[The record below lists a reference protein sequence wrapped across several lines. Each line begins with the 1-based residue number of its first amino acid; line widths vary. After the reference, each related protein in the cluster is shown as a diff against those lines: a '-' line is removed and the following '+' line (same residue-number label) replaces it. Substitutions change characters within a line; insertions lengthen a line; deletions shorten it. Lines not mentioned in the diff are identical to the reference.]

1 MYLLSKLTIGISRT
15 IIDSN
20 SSATVLY
27 GYMDVSSLLGAF
39 FRRRELHKRVEISKV
54 LIVPIFLVL
63 TSVVCADDA
72 SPVTPALTEVSPVL
86 SASVSTQPG
95 TVVTPDTEILKRSPK
110 IDGYIEDGEWDTY
123 YTYTSGDWNVATFV
137 DWDSSHFYVGA
148 ESNKPIDLL
157 AVLDANADGWFH
169 GDENYEFKA
178 TRANDG
184 SLNLV
189 VCRYDSRNTKSPAA
203 TPVSAAEAAMVVM
216 RNSVSPDRHVMELR
230 IPASLIRSF
239 KLTPERKIGFQ
250 VAVKLSAEE
259 SDWMPT
265 NQAGEVK
272 QCKLVTK
279 KFATLKPLDIG
290 FDLRDS
296 VVTRGEDLV
305 GRFHL
310 TNAGTET
317 IDTRYF
323 VIAGEGKAG
332 DYLSSYKV
340 RIEPLPPKKHLAHDV
355 RTLIPT
361 DMPVGSWVMG
371 AEVSSGDGRLG
382 AALVSFDVVDPFN
395 AELRLPAGDVRAD
408 VKDVTFGIAITNN
421 CRRTLRGTAKI
432 SLPVGWELW
441 RNMDSREFSVPGRS
455 MTTVMFKAKPPLG
468 ELGNVPVKAEVIS
481 DREIKV
487 LEGNITIVNP

>member
-1 MYLLSKLTIGISRT
+1 LQ
-15 IIDSN
+15 
-20 SSATVLY
+20 
-27 GYMDVSSLLGAF
+27 
-39 FRRRELHKRVEISKV
+39 KRVEISKV
-54 LIVPIFLVL
+54 LIVPLLLAL
-63 TSVVCADDA
+63 TSVAWAEDVL
-72 SPVTPALTEVSPVL
+72 SEVHALKEVAAVL
-86 SASVSTQPG
+86 SASASTQPG

-110 IDGYIEDGEWDTY
+110 VDGYIEDGEWDTY
-123 YTYTSGDWNVATFV
+123 YTYTSGDWKVSTFV
-137 DWDSSHFYVGA
+137 DWDSSRFYVGA

-157 AVLDANADGWFH
+157 AVIDANADGWFH

-178 TRANDG
+178 MRANDG

-189 VCRYDSRNTKSPAA
+189 VCRYDSRNTKSPTA
-203 TPVSAAEAAMVVM
+203 TPVSAAEAAMVVI
-216 RNSVSPDRHVMELR
+216 RNSVSSDRHMVELG
-230 IPASLIRSF
+230 IPALLIRGF
-239 KLTPERKIGFQ
+239 KLIPERKIGFQ

-259 SDWMPT
+259 SDWVPT
-265 NQAGEVK
+265 SQVGEVK
-272 QCKLVTK
+272 QCKLVAK

-296 VVTRGEDLV
+296 VVARGEDLV

-395 AELRLPAGDVRAD
+395 AELRLPTGDVRAD
-408 VKDVTFGIAITNN
+408 VKDVTFGIVITNN
-421 CRRTLRGTAKI
+421 CRRTLRGIAKI
-432 SLPVGWELW
+432 SLPVGWEFW
-441 RNMDSREFSVPGRS
+441 RNMDSRAFLVPGRG

-468 ELGNVPVKAEVIS
+468 ELGRVPVKAEVVS

-487 LEGNITIVNP
+487 IEGSINIVNP